1 MTATWKKTL
10 RSGIRFPLQF
20 PKLKWFS
27 NPIWHHHITV
37 EVKNNL
43 AHVNISRTIYYENG
57 KIFEKFL
64 CKIAT
69 AMPLCLHDWDSCNAI
84 RASSANCSKLFHSGK
99 LVLKMI
105 LKDDGR
111 SWFGFQV
118 GCQPF
123 SSSNF
128 IRRGSSNNGKSIA
141 PALLQPVF
149 TSSDSLLN
157 A

>member
-1 MTATWKKTL
+1 MTANWIKKL
-10 RSGIRFPLQF
+10 RFGIRFALQI

-27 NPIWHHHITV
+27 KPIWYHHITV

-43 AHVNISRTIYYENG
+43 ARVNISGTFYYEDGN
-57 KIFEKFL
+57 IFEKSV

-69 AMPLCLHDWDSCNAI
+69 AMPLCL
-84 RASSANCSKLFHSGK
+84 RLGASSAKLSELFHSGK
-99 LVLKMI
+99 LVLKMN

-118 GCQPF
+118 GYQPF

-128 IRRGSSNNGKSIA
+128 VNRCSSNNNNPIA
-141 PALLQPVF
+141 PDPLQLVF
-149 TSSDSLLN
+149 KSSDSLLN